1 MNNVTHTTLID
12 LLAEIK
18 SVVKN
23 NFNKT
28 YWIVSEVSELKVNSK
43 SGHCY
48 IDLIDKINGDI
59 VAKIGAFIWSR
70 SYSSI
75 KQRFEAV
82 TGANIVPGMKLLFN
96 ATVDYSEKFGLKLV
110 IHDIDPAYTI
120 GEMEQ
125 QRRVTL
131 ATLRKEGLIDR
142 NKKLLLELPQTLAVI
157 SSSNA
162 AGYEDFVHQIIN
174 NKYGYVFRCDLYQSV
189 MQGTESS
196 SSIIYALNE
205 ITYSEKHYDA
215 IVIIRGGGSVAD
227 LNCFDNYDIARA
239 VALADIPVITGIGHD
254 KDRSIV
260 DEVAHTSLK
269 TPTAVAEFIIGR
281 LKTYEDKLIV
291 LQSNITTT
299 ALNALKLK
307 TNRVS
312 EIAHNIAH
320 KANQKI
326 SLMYSD
332 IAKMEAI
339 LKIIPSTTI
348 EKIMA
353 YLDNAYQQTVL
364 LDPVNV
370 LRRGYSITYLQG
382 KVVKDVADVVTGDVL
397 TTRLYSGNVNS
408 VVRNLLKEE

>member
-1 MNNVTHTTLID
+1 
-12 LLAEIK
+12 
-18 SVVKN
+18 
-23 NFNKT
+23 
-28 YWIVSEVSELKVNSK
+28 
-43 SGHCY
+43 
-48 IDLIDKINGDI
+48 
-59 VAKIGAFIWSR
+59 
-70 SYSSI
+70 
-75 KQRFEAV
+75 
-82 TGANIVPGMKLLFN
+82 
-96 ATVDYSEKFGLKLV
+96 
-110 IHDIDPAYTI
+110 
-120 GEMEQ
+120 
-125 QRRVTL
+125 
-131 ATLRKEGLIDR
+131 
-142 NKKLLLELPQTLAVI
+142 
-157 SSSNA
+157 
-162 AGYEDFVHQIIN
+162 
-174 NKYGYVFRCDLYQSV
+174 
-189 MQGTESS
+189 
-196 SSIIYALNE
+196 
-205 ITYSEKHYDA
+205 
-215 IVIIRGGGSVAD
+215 
-227 LNCFDNYDIARA
+227 